1 MERMTRVRQLWRT
14 LVMVMAGVGGFE
26 PPTAGFGD
34 RCSAQAELHSY
45 LGESCCVLDYPRHFT
60 LIRLVGK
67 EPLHELNPGA
77 VCLEV
82 LLFSLGGVY

>member
-1 MERMTRVRQLWRT
+1 
-14 LVMVMAGVGGFE
+14 MVMAGVGGFE

-45 LGESCCVLDYPRHFT
+45 LGESSCVLDYPRHFT

-67 EPLHELNPGA
+67 GRVHELSPRA
-77 VCLEV
+77 VYLV
-82 LLFSLGGVY
+82 VSLLSLGRVY